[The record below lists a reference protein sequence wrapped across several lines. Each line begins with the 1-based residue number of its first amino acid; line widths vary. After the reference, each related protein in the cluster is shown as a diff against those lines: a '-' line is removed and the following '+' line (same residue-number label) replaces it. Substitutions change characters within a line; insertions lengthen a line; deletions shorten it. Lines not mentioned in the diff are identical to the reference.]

1 MKLRSAYTLL
11 LLLLTAGWSFGQ
23 KESQGDVIDRII
35 GVVGGEI
42 VLLSD
47 IETELIQMQMQ
58 GVDPDGNSRCE
69 IMEDVLF
76 QKLLL
81 NQAKIDSIVVTEGE
95 IQSQIESR
103 LEYYLS
109 MFGSIEAFEKEYGKS
124 IAQWKSEF
132 HDPIKE
138 SLLVQQMQY
147 KLESRAEATP
157 RDVMAYFESIPPDSL
172 PLISEEVRYSQIVY
186 QPEATSE
193 EKEQLRILA
202 DSIRLEVI
210 KGNLSIAIAS
220 LRYSDDPGSKYK
232 GGCYDNV
239 RRGMFVPEFE
249 TAVYNTDVGDITPVF
264 ESPFGYHFA
273 RVKEKRADTFSACH
287 VLFSPKV
294 TDEDLIKGERML
306 DSLAQVIRL
315 DSISFD
321 KAAMRYSTEEETRN
335 QGGKVPNFREGGLKH
350 GVDDL
355 ERDIF
360 LVLSKLAVGEVSN
373 PIMRETPSGTPY
385 FVIFRVD
392 SRSDAPIANMREDYL
407 LFKRKAEDKMRREA
421 LEKWVN
427 RKLKS
432 TYVRFDESYD
442 ECRFRFPWLAGDLS
456 ESQ

>member
-1 MKLRSAYTLL
+1 MKLPVTLTL
-11 LLLLTAGWSFGQ
+11 IFALLTAWSHAQ

-35 GVVGGEI
+35 GVVGAEI

-47 IETELIQMQMQ
+47 IETELIQMKMQ

-69 IMEDVLF
+69 VMEDLLF

-81 NQAKIDSIVVTEGE
+81 NQAKIDSLVVSEGE

-103 LEYYLS
+103 LEYFLS
-109 MFGSIEAFEKEYGKS
+109 MFGSIEAFEKEYGKT

-132 HDPIKE
+132 HDPIEE

-157 RDVMAYFESIPPDSL
+157 RDVLAYFEGIHPDSL

-186 QPEATSE
+186 QPQATSI
-193 EKEQLRILA
+193 EKEQLRIFA

-210 KGNLSIAIAS
+210 KGNLSIAIAA
-220 LRYSDDPGSKYK
+220 LRHSDDPGSKYK
-232 GGCYDNV
+232 GGCYENV

-249 TAVYNTDVGDITPVF
+249 TAVYNTDEGDVTPVF

-294 TDEDLIKGERML
+294 TDEDLIKGERLL
-306 DSLAQVIRL
+306 DSLAQVIRI
-315 DSISFD
+315 DSISFE
-321 KAAMRYSTEEETRN
+321 KAAIRFSTDEETRN

-350 GVDDL
+350 AVDDL

-360 LVLSKLAVGEVSN
+360 LVLSKLQVGEVSD

-385 FVIFRVD
+385 FVVFRVD
-392 SRSDAPIANMREDYL
+392 ERTDAHVANMRDDYL
-407 LFKRKAEDKMRREA
+407 LFKRGAEDKMRREA

-427 RKLKS
+427 RRLKN
-432 TYVRFDESYD
+432 TYVRMDDAYKD
-442 ECRFRFPWLAGDLS
+442 CTFRFPWLTGDLS